1 MFFIVFKLKKSYNQY
16 DSKTMLKNIYGGFFM
31 QKTRKLI
38 SMLLAVMMVLSMC
51 TIGMFSASAA
61 LPEGAVINGVEGN
74 DASSVDGETYGLM
87 GDVDANGKVNVKD
100 ATQIQKSAAKIIT
113 LDETATVLADVDLND
128 KVNVKDATAIQK
140 WVAKIAVDMPINCL
154 VYFPTAET
162 TATEEVTTA
171 APTVVVPTVATVDKS
186 EPATSKVPVIV
197 IPTTAEPTEAPTTV
211 EPTEAPKPT
220 EATDPTEAPTTAAKP
235 TEAPTTAKPTEA
247 PTTVKPTEAKPTE
260 APTTVKPTE
269 APTTVKP
276 TEAPTTSAP
285 ATQPTTE
292 DDGMITVYF
301 AKPAGWADAYIYG
314 FYGVEGETADVEWPA
329 VYPGLAMTFVETD
342 ENGVDI
348 YSYEAPETINYIK
361 FTDGTGSS
369 PNRRTTNVPSTAI
382 SDGACYTAGDET
394 SKANQFNYTTYNYKP
409 ETETTTSAQ
418 EGTTTVEDNT
428 TVADDGKIT
437 VYFTNN
443 KGWAAAYI
451 YGFYGV
457 AGEEATGKPLGDYP
471 GTKMTE
477 VKTNSYGQKI
487 YSAEVPADIDYIKF
501 CDGNTAENH
510 RTDNI
515 ASSEFENGTGFYLT
529 ELGEKYWGY
538 ETYEYTEGDEE
549 DTTVTEKETTTVSK
563 ETEPTTT
570 ASATEPTTPV
580 VKTVKITFYTA
591 KTGWV
596 ADAGAY
602 VNLVD
607 TATNKEY
614 EMTLQ
619 SDNYSWTAEVP
630 ETVTN
635 IKFTRH
641 NPSGGAVWNS
651 WNAGNRGTK
660 TIYQTSG
667 SSTGAWNDEVAQVKK
682 LTIYFDNSKTKWDYV
697 AFYQWNDS
705 SFGGWNKMTQI
716 AGTDIWSI
724 EINSNITEGLFK
736 GTAEGAWEDTKQTNN
751 ITIDSAKYGNDIL
764 YTPSSTGGKWNTT
777 ASAYNG

>member
-1 MFFIVFKLKKSYNQY
+1 
-16 DSKTMLKNIYGGFFM
+16 
-31 QKTRKLI
+31 
-38 SMLLAVMMVLSMC
+38 
-51 TIGMFSASAA
+51 
-61 LPEGAVINGVEGN
+61 
-74 DASSVDGETYGLM
+74 
-87 GDVDANGKVNVKD
+87 
-100 ATQIQKSAAKIIT
+100 
-113 LDETATVLADVDLND
+113 
-128 KVNVKDATAIQK
+128 
-140 WVAKIAVDMPINCL
+140 
-154 VYFPTAET
+154 
-162 TATEEVTTA
+162 
-171 APTVVVPTVATVDKS
+171 
-186 EPATSKVPVIV
+186 
-197 IPTTAEPTEAPTTV
+197 
-211 EPTEAPKPT
+211 
-220 EATDPTEAPTTAAKP
+220 
-235 TEAPTTAKPTEA
+235 
-247 PTTVKPTEAKPTE
+247 
-260 APTTVKPTE
+260 
-269 APTTVKP
+269 
-276 TEAPTTSAP
+276 
-285 ATQPTTE
+285 
-292 DDGMITVYF
+292 
-301 AKPAGWADAYIYG
+301 
-314 FYGVEGETADVEWPA
+314 
-329 VYPGLAMTFVETD
+329 
-342 ENGVDI
+342 
-348 YSYEAPETINYIK
+348 
-361 FTDGTGSS
+361 
-369 PNRRTTNVPSTAI
+369 
-382 SDGACYTAGDET
+382 
-394 SKANQFNYTTYNYKP
+394 
-409 ETETTTSAQ
+409 
-418 EGTTTVEDNT
+418 
-428 TVADDGKIT
+428 
-437 VYFTNN
+437 
-443 KGWAAAYI
+443 
-451 YGFYGV
+451 
-457 AGEEATGKPLGDYP
+457 
-471 GTKMTE
+471 MTE
-477 VKTNSYGQKI
+477 VRTNSYGQKI

-515 ASSEFENGTGFYLT
+515 QNSEFENGTGFYLT
-529 ELGEKYWGY
+529 EKGEKYWGY

>member
-1 MFFIVFKLKKSYNQY
+1 MFFIVFELKKSYNQY

-171 APTVVVPTVATVDKS
+171 ATTVAPTVVVPTVATVDES
-186 EPATSKVPVIV
+186 EPATSKVPVVV

-235 TEAPTTAKPTEA
+235 TEAPTTVKPTEAPTTAKPTEA
-247 PTTVKPTEAKPTE
+247 PTTEAKPTE

-269 APTTVKP
+269 APTTAKP

-301 AKPAGWADAYIYG
+301 AKPAGWDDAFIYG

-382 SDGACYTAGDET
+382 SDGACFTAGDET

-443 KGWAAAYI
+443 KGWANAYI

-471 GTKMTE
+471 GVKMTE
-477 VKTNSYGQKI
+477 VRTNSYGQKI

-515 ASSEFENGTGFYLT
+515 PNSEFEDGTGFYLT
-529 ELGEKYWGY
+529 EKGEKYWGY
-538 ETYEYTEGDEE
+538 KTYEYTEGDEE

-570 ASATEPTTPV
+570 APATEPTTPAE
-580 VKTVKITFYTA
+580 KTVTITFKDGTSEGWIDDASA
-591 KTGWV
+591 KIYLYDK
-596 ADAGAY
+596 DAK
-602 VNLVD
+602 
-607 TATNKEY
+607 KEY
-614 EMTLQ
+614 LGTAGTGQ
-619 SDNYSWTAEVP
+619 WTFEVP
-630 ETVTN
+630 ETVVN
-635 IKFTRH
+635 ISFYRVQTTF
-641 NPSGGAVWNS
+641 STTSYWNS
-651 WNAGNRGTK
+651 WTTNVSKRTSAMTVYTATGDNSGNWNGEKAAYWYVRGTFNSWG
-660 TIYQTSG
+660 TS
-667 SSTGAWNDEVAQVKK
+667 NP
-682 LTIYFDNSKTKWDYV
+682 
-697 AFYQWNDS
+697 
-705 SFGGWNKMTQI
+705 MTTTDDVTFTADVVLS
-716 AGTDIWSI
+716 AGTAQFKIGTADWTTSYPDS
-724 EINSNITEGLFK
+724 NKSYTASQAGTYRFTFNANTKNITVEFVG
-736 GTAEGAWEDTKQTNN
+736 
-751 ITIDSAKYGNDIL
+751 
-764 YTPSSTGGKWNTT
+764 
-777 ASAYNG
+777 